1 MSDSAAPP
9 SIQES
14 LPTAESL
21 PIVVLIS
28 GGGSNLQAIIDAV
41 AAGQLPVAIRAV
53 ISNRPAA
60 QGLQRAERAG
70 IPAEVLDHTA
80 YASRADYD
88 AALMARIDH
97 YAPRLVVL
105 AGFMRLLSDDFVNHY
120 QGRLLN
126 IHPSL
131 LPKYKGLQTHQR
143 AVDAGEREH
152 GASVHFVTPELDGG
166 PVILQARV
174 PVKPGDSAE
183 QLAARVLLQEHRIYP
198 EVIRWF
204 AEGRLQLRDQQIWLD
219 GRPLKQPVQFD
230 SQAPTP

>member
-1 MSDSAAPP
+1 MTDSLEP
-9 SIQES
+9 
-14 LPTAESL
+14 L

-41 AAGQLPVAIRAV
+41 AGGQLPAEIRAV
-53 ISNRPAA
+53 ISNRPGA
-60 QGLQRAERAG
+60 QGLQRAARAG

-97 YAPRLVVL
+97 YAPKLVVL

-131 LPKYKGLQTHQR
+131 LPKFKGLQTHQR

-204 AEGRLQLRDQQIWLD
+204 AEGRLQLRDQQVWLD
-219 GRPLKQPVQFD
+219 GQPLAQPLQFD
-230 SQAPTP
+230 SLAPAP

>member
-1 MSDSAAPP
+1 LEP
-9 SIQES
+9 
-14 LPTAESL
+14 L

-41 AAGQLPVAIRAV
+41 AGGQLPAEIRAV
-53 ISNRPAA
+53 ISNRPGA
-60 QGLQRAERAG
+60 QGLQRAARAG

-97 YAPRLVVL
+97 YAPKLVVL

-131 LPKYKGLQTHQR
+131 LPKFKGLQTHQR

-204 AEGRLQLRDQQIWLD
+204 AEGRLQLRDQQVWLD
-219 GRPLKQPVQFD
+219 GQPLAQPLQFD
-230 SQAPTP
+230 SLAPAP